1 MTSHLYSR
9 RAPILLLLVPA
20 TLFAAADGAKVV
32 TKRGTATV
40 TLGDVDAYVEV
51 IPTEQRAG
59 FVDSGERVEKMLENL
74 LLSEQLANSQRE
86 AEKAKGVDPLLTAR
100 LRFVENEARAQYY
113 LATMRAD
120 APRVDAKAL
129 AREAYA
135 LAPEQFR
142 LPDTF
147 DLRHVLV
154 KTGDRSEPAAREL
167 IDQVHAD
174 AVAHPDQFA
183 ELAKKYS
190 EDQSNRDK
198 GGLLAGVDLATL
210 TPNFAAAAQ
219 ALTRP
224 GEISPVVQT
233 PFGLHVIQL
242 AERHPGKERS
252 FESVQAELEA
262 KVMAEAAGRW
272 AQREIERLQN
282 IPAQTDDAVAN
293 SIRTRYGG
301 PVANTP

>member
-1 MTSHLYSR
+1 MTSHPTPRL
-9 RAPILLLLVPA
+9 APILLLLIP
-20 TLFAAADGAKVV
+20 TLLIAAADGAKVV
-32 TKRGTATV
+32 TKRGTAAV
-40 TLGDVDAYVEV
+40 TLGDVDAYIEV

-74 LLSEQLANSQRE
+74 LLAEQLANSQRE
-86 AEKAKGVDPLLTAR
+86 VEKAKGVDPLLTAR

-120 APRVDAKAL
+120 APKVDAKAL

-135 LAPEQFR
+135 AAPEQFR

-154 KTGDRSEPAAREL
+154 KTGDRPEAAAREL
-167 IDQVHAD
+167 IDKVHAD
-174 AVAHPDQFA
+174 ALAHPDQFA

-190 EDQSNRDK
+190 EDQSNREQ
-198 GGLLAGVDLATL
+198 GGLLEGVDLATL
-210 TPNFAAAAQ
+210 TPAFAAAAQ
-219 ALTRP
+219 ALSRP
-224 GEISPVVQT
+224 GEVSPVVQT
-233 PFGLHVIQL
+233 PYGLHVIQL
-242 AERHPGKERS
+242 VERHPGKERS
-252 FESVQAELEA
+252 FESVQKELEA
-262 KVMAEAAGRW
+262 KVSADAAGRW

-293 SIRTRYGG
+293 SIRTRYGE
-301 PVANTP
+301 PVAKTP